1 MARQMWYNH
10 TMEYHSPMKR
20 NELLIHASTETNL
33 ENIMLS
39 KRNQIPNVKYYM
51 IPFIRNVQNRQIH
64 SKLGC

>member
-10 TMEYHSPMKR
+10 TMEYHSPVKR

-39 KRNQIPNVKYYM
+39 KRNQIPKVKYYM
-51 IPFIRNVQNRQIH
+51 IPFIRNVQNSQIN